1 MSDIL
6 SIIISPREALA
17 ALREKSNWLLPMVV
31 TIVLA
36 IIGYLLGR
44 DASIHATVGTMTHM
58 LHTNSMFA
66 GMGETAKAK
75 MLGNATHP
83 PLVSSIVSIGF
94 LAFFIALGILI
105 NTLFLLAGNAMGGG
119 DAHFESLLSAS
130 ALIAIPSFGLMQ
142 LITGIIEQIRGVDG
156 FATTRDILTVL
167 PNLALL
173 APNASGPLFYFLA
186 AIGIGALWGL
196 FLNSMALRATA
207 DAKGPATWIIP
218 TVVLLLSAALASI
231 GGIFS

>member
-1 MSDIL
+1 MSNIL
-6 SIIISPREALA
+6 NIIISPREALE
-17 ALREKSNWLLPMVV
+17 ALREKSNWLLPMLV
-31 TIVLA
+31 TILLA

-58 LHTNSMFA
+58 LNTNSMFA

-75 MLGNATHP
+75 MLQNAAHP
-83 PLVSSIVSIGF
+83 ALVSSIFSVVF
-94 LAFFIALGILI
+94 LAFAIAVAMVF
-105 NTLFLLAGNAMGGG
+105 NSLFLLIGNAMGGG
-119 DAHFESLLSAS
+119 DANFKSLLSAS

-173 APNASGPLFYFLA
+173 APSASGPLFYFLA
-186 AIGIGALWGL
+186 SIGIGALWGL
-196 FLNSMALRATA
+196 FLNATALRATA

-218 TVVLLLSAALASI
+218 TIVLLLSAAIASI
-231 GGIFS
+231 GGMFS